1 MLKLYI
7 HRLWLK
13 IIKRASEV
21 CKCKANRI
29 KKRQLLEN
37 ICVWFEQLA
46 VSVFMVTGPVLVHGC
61 VAYLTAD
68 HASFTGR
75 TSSQSHPF
83 QWQHLSTIIPC
94 GNWGTCGE
102 HTDMGWFPSLEKLAL
117 KLQTW
122 LKQSPQEQ
130 GAKMRQI
137 MGELWQRMDWRI
149 AFLPL
154 HRGQTHHTQLLTG
167 TSAEQENQCNLG
179 RLLKEKQVWMPCV
192 TLFYLEL

>member
-130 GAKMRQI
+130 GAKIRQI
-137 MGELWQRMDWRI
+137 MGELWQGWT
-149 AFLPL
+149 
-154 HRGQTHHTQLLTG
+154 GEQLFFHCTEAKPTTRSCSLVHQQSRKINAIWAG
-167 TSAEQENQCNLG
+167 S
-179 RLLKEKQVWMPCV
+179 
-192 TLFYLEL
+192 